1 MQEQR
6 LLQRTR
12 GLLPTDWNAMV
23 YIDHALPP
31 MVPWRIP
38 LMYEF
43 GSTSVVV
50 GVHGAGLSH
59 LIFCQSGTQVVEI
72 ALPEPHALYFQH
84 LSAELGLGYSKIPM
98 HGSGLYGAPVLPT
111 EAVDEDAVIGA
122 VAAAVAAVD
131 AEGETSS
138 LLA

>member
-59 LIFCQSGTQVVEI
+59 LIFCQSSTQVVEI

-84 LSAELGLGYSKIPM
+84 LSAELGLSYSEIPM
-98 HGSGLYGAPVLPT
+98 RGSGLCGAPVLQPKLST
-111 EAVDEDAVIGA
+111 KTLRSVR
-122 VAAAVAAVD
+122 
-131 AEGETSS
+131 
-138 LLA
+138 LLQQWLLSMQRVKCQVF